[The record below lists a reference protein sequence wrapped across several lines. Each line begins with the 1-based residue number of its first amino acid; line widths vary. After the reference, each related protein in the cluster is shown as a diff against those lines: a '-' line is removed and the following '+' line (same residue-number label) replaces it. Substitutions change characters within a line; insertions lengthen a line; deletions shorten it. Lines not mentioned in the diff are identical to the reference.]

1 MTAEELQA
9 LYQTEYD
16 RELTD
21 CQNKRGIYAEI
32 SLNRVW
38 AEVLNKAGM
47 TKELAKR
54 KSDKILMVQRLCAE
68 KVNELFP
75 NVKKELLELKEQGMK
90 LLLLSNAQMCFKEEE
105 LPEEI
110 RDIFDVVMI
119 SEEMGIKKPSPKLFQ
134 TAIEKLGVEPEDI
147 VYVGDSAQD
156 DMIPAGKYGCHCI
169 MIGKKKQKRV
179 ALSHVTW
186 FNPYKKNGY
195 EGLCELIKGMS

>member
-38 AEVLNKAGM
+38 SEVLNKAGM
-47 TKELAKR
+47 TKELAER

-68 KVNELFP
+68 KMNELFP
-75 NVKKELLELKEQGMK
+75 NVKKELLALKEQGMK
-90 LLLLSNAQMCFKEEE
+90 LLLLSNAQMCFIEEE
-105 LPEEI
+105 L
-110 RDIFDVVMI
+110 
-119 SEEMGIKKPSPKLFQ
+119 
-134 TAIEKLGVEPEDI
+134 PEDI
-147 VYVGDSAQD
+147 VYVGDSAQN

-179 ALSHVTW
+179 ALSHVT
-186 FNPYKKNGY
+186 
-195 EGLCELIKGMS
+195 